1 VKTTATDLP
10 GVVVIEPR
18 VFSDAR
24 GFFFESYHA
33 ERYAQAGLPGV
44 FVQDNHSS
52 SVKGTIRGL
61 HYQLRRPQGKLIRVL
76 RGTVFDVAVDIR
88 RGSPTFG
95 RWTGVDLTAENK
107 RQFFIPGGF
116 AHGFCVTSDGA
127 EVEYK
132 CTDVY
137 VPDDQHGVLWNDP
150 SIAVSWPVQNPVL
163 SDQDRNFARLTAER
177 DDLPTYD
184 VGRIGRSGTH

>member
-1 VKTTATDLP
+1 MKATPTDLP
-10 GVVVIEPR
+10 GVVIIEPR

-24 GFFFESYHA
+24 GFFFESYNA
-33 ERYAQAGLPGV
+33 ERYAQAGLPPV

-52 SVKGTIRGL
+52 SVRGTIRGL
-61 HYQLRRPQGKLIRVL
+61 HYQLRRPQGKLFRVL
-76 RGTVFDVAVDIR
+76 RGAVFDVAADIR

-95 RWTGVDLTAENK
+95 RWTGVELSAENK
-107 RQFFIPGGF
+107 RQVFIPAGF

-137 VPDDQHGVLWNDP
+137 VADDQHGVLWNDP
-150 SIAVSWPVQNPVL
+150 TIGVRWPVTTPVL
-163 SDQDRNFARLTAER
+163 SDQDKGFLPLMSDRA
-177 DDLPTYD
+177 DLPVYE
-184 VGRIGRSGTH
+184 S

>member
-1 VKTTATDLP
+1 MKTVATELP
-10 GVVVIEPR
+10 GVVVVEPR
-18 VFSDAR
+18 VFTDAR
-24 GFFFESYHA
+24 GFFFESYNA
-33 ERYAQAGLPGV
+33 QRYAHAGIPPL

-61 HYQLRRPQGKLIRVL
+61 HYQLRHPQGKLFRVL

-95 RWTGVDLTAENK
+95 RWTGVELSADNK
-107 RQFFIPGGF
+107 RQLFIPAGF

-132 CTDVY
+132 CTDMY
-137 VPDDQHGVLWNDP
+137 VADDQRGVLWNDP
-150 SIAVSWPVQNPVL
+150 TIGIGWPVRDPVL
-163 SDQDRNFARLTAER
+163 SDQDRAFLPLLGER
-177 DDLPTYD
+177 NDLPLYEGT
-184 VGRIGRSGTH
+184 RS

>member
-1 VKTTATDLP
+1 MNMVNTDLP
-10 GVVVIEPR
+10 GVVIIEPR

-33 ERYAQAGLPGV
+33 ERYTQAGLPPV

-61 HYQLRRPQGKLIRVL
+61 HYQLRRPQSKLFRVL

-95 RWTGVDLTAENK
+95 QWTGVELSAGNK
-107 RQFFIPGGF
+107 RQLFIPAGF

-137 VPDDQHGVLWNDP
+137 VSDDQHGVLWSDP
-150 SIAVSWPVQNPVL
+150 TVRIRWPVLEPVM
-163 SDQDRNFARLTAER
+163 SDQDRAFLPLMPDRT
-177 DDLPTYD
+177 DLPVY
-184 VGRIGRSGTH
+184 RS

>member
-1 VKTTATDLP
+1 VKTTPTDLP
-10 GVVVIEPR
+10 GVVIIEPR
-18 VFSDAR
+18 VFTDPR

-33 ERYAQAGLPGV
+33 ERYAQAGLPSA

-61 HYQLRRPQGKLIRVL
+61 HYQLRRPQGKLFRVL
-76 RGTVFDVAVDIR
+76 RGAVFDVAVDIR
-88 RGSPTFG
+88 RGSPTFC
-95 RWTGVDLTAENK
+95 RWTGVELSADNK
-107 RQFFIPGGF
+107 RQLFIPAGF

-137 VPDDQHGVLWNDP
+137 IAGDQHGVLWNDP
-150 SIAVSWPVQNPVL
+150 SIGIGWPVAIPVL
-163 SDQDRNFARLTAER
+163 SDQDKTFLPLTSDR
-177 DDLPTYD
+177 PDLPMYLP
-184 VGRIGRSGTH
+184 

>member
-1 VKTTATDLP
+1 VKTTPTDLP
-10 GVVVIEPR
+10 GVVIIEPR

-33 ERYAQAGLPGV
+33 EKYAQAGLPPV

-61 HYQLRRPQGKLIRVL
+61 HYQLRRPQGKLFRVL
-76 RGTVFDVAVDIR
+76 RGTVLDVAVDIR

-95 RWTGVDLTAENK
+95 KWTGVELSAENK
-107 RQFFIPGGF
+107 RQLFIPAGF
-116 AHGFCVTSDGA
+116 GHGFCVTSDGA

-132 CTDVY
+132 CSDVY
-137 VPDDQHGVLWNDP
+137 VADDQHGVIWNDAT
-150 SIAVSWPVQNPVL
+150 IGIRWPVAAPVL
-163 SDQDRNFARLTAER
+163 SDQDKGFLPLTADR
-177 DDLPTYD
+177 NDLPVYTL
-184 VGRIGRSGTH
+184 